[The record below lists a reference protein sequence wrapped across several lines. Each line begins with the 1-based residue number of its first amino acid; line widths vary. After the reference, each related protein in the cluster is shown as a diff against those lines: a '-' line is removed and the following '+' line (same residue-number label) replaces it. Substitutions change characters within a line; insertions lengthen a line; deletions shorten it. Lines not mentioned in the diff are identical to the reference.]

1 MEQLPAVRAPVGGEL
16 LTPTTAPPSHPGY
29 ACSTPCS
36 RTSLPPQHV
45 PVKCAAFLASF
56 FIDCSLCPA
65 PKTHQEDVS
74 RVLRGEAS
82 PGSGREPT
90 GAGSEERGER
100 KHRGFAQRGRAVL
113 GQTLPQEGLKRG
125 GRSKGCR
132 GGQKQGGRVRRA
144 LNVLKCPKRAQ
155 LVSSSRSR
163 SLRVEERDN
172 SASSPA
178 SLARG
183 PSQMSLLYR
192 PAPDLLLTEA
202 EHSWGKCCL
211 PWRAWLPV
219 TATEYSDPTPPP
231 SSQHHGLSL

>member
-65 PKTHQEDVS
+65 PKTHEEDVS

-82 PGSGREPT
+82 PGSRREPT

-125 GRSKGCR
+125 GSQQRMQRWSK
-132 GGQKQGGRVRRA
+132 
-144 LNVLKCPKRAQ
+144 
-155 LVSSSRSR
+155 
-163 SLRVEERDN
+163 
-172 SASSPA
+172 
-178 SLARG
+178 ARG
-183 PSQMSLLYR
+183 KSEESFKCLKMS
-192 PAPDLLLTEA
+192 
-202 EHSWGKCCL
+202 
-211 PWRAWLPV
+211 
-219 TATEYSDPTPPP
+219 
-231 SSQHHGLSL
+231 